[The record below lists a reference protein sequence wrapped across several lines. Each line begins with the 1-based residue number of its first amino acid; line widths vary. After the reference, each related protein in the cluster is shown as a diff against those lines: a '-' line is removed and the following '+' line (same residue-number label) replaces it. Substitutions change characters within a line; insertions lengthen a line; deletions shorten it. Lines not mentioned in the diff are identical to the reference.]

1 MNSMQKLTYE
11 QIFQV
16 CMTTLLSTHFTHITY
31 ILCIAVHALHALHKL
46 RALHTLHYI
55 HYIIWH
61 NITLHIIHTSD
72 SDNYMH
78 LMISSIWYIYICIY
92 KELIERN
99 KKGTYVY
106 HIISYTVHSYYVYIC
121 MQVFTN
127 IYLYIQMYM
136 HACMRACKKCNT
148 CVRVCEHMS
157 LYLFISKCIFICIF
171 IFIFRNIRTL
181 DWIAVIIHKPTN
193 LN

>member
-1 MNSMQKLTYE
+1 MNSMEKLTYE

-31 ILCIAVHALHALHKL
+31 ILCITVHALHALHKL

-78 LMISSIWYIYICIY
+78 LMISSIWYVYIYIKNWL
-92 KELIERN
+92 KET
-99 KKGTYVY
+99 KKART
-106 HIISYTVHSYYVYIC
+106 HIISYTDTVHSYYVYIC
-121 MQVFTN
+121 MQVSTN

-148 CVRVCEHMS
+148 CVRVWAHVVVS
-157 LYLFISKCIFICIF
+157 IYI
-171 IFIFRNIRTL
+171 
-181 DWIAVIIHKPTN
+181 
-193 LN
+193 